1 MKPFKKLSKQA
12 QYILGLAL
20 SCILTLPAFANQ
32 TTAPFAN
39 QTTAPITTPSD
50 DQLAESIIVGK
61 ALPNSP
67 ITNNSAVNQA
77 IAPIGQ
83 ILQEFGKTQ
92 TDNSSTAQANPN
104 TPLPQSTAQAVTP
117 DDLVLNSPVL
127 DYANVLTPSEK
138 QQLSEQLYKIY
149 QDNLAQVALV
159 IVPTTD
165 GVPIFDY
172 TMAVANRFG
181 LGRDGVD
188 DGVLMLVA
196 INDKELFIATGYGVE
211 GVLPDGAIKRII
223 REDIAPSFRTGAY
236 AQGLSAGIARI
247 DERLR
252 ADPETLA
259 RTDKAVAQQE
269 NPVDIMGLFVPALI
283 IGLFLGN
290 VLGRVLGA
298 SLVTGGFAFVAL
310 TMGAGVFGVVI
321 GCGLLWLFL
330 VLFAGKT
337 VAVPVSSY
345 RNRGGGFGGGGF
357 GSGGMGGGGFS
368 GGGGS
373 FGGGG
378 AGGSW

>member
-20 SCILTLPAFANQ
+20 SFVVTLPTFANQ
-32 TTAPFAN
+32 TTV
-39 QTTAPITTPSD
+39 PITTPSN

-67 ITNNSAVNQA
+67 ITNNSAINQA

-92 TDNSSTAQANPN
+92 TDNSSTAQA
-104 TPLPQSTAQAVTP
+104 VTSN
-117 DDLVLNSPVL
+117 DLVLNSPVL
-127 DYANVLTPSEK
+127 DYAQILSTTEK
-138 QQLSEQLYKIY
+138 QALSEQLYKIY
-149 QDNLAQVALV
+149 HDNLAQVALV

-259 RTDKAVAQQE
+259 RADKAIAEQE
-269 NPVDIMGLFVPALI
+269 NPVDIIGLFVPALI
-283 IGLFLGN
+283 VGLFLGQI
-290 VLGRVLGA
+290 LGRLLGA
-298 SLVTGGFAFVAL
+298 SIGTGGFAVAAL
-310 TMGAGVFGVVI
+310 TMGASLFGVVV
-321 GCGLLWLFL
+321 GGVVLWLFL
-330 VLFAGKT
+330 LFFSHRG
-337 VAVPVSSY
+337 VALPSGSY
-345 RNRGGGFGGGGF
+345 RSGSHRIGGGGF
-357 GSGGMGGGGFS
+357 GSGSMGGGGFS

>member
-1 MKPFKKLSKQA
+1 M
-12 QYILGLAL
+12 LGLAL
-20 SCILTLPAFANQ
+20 SCILTLPTFANQ
-32 TTAPFAN
+32 AN
-39 QTTAPITTPSD
+39 TPTD
-50 DQLAESIIVGK
+50 DQLTKSVIVSK

-67 ITNNSAVNQA
+67 IGNTPAINQA

-83 ILQEFGKTQ
+83 ILQEFGKTK
-92 TDNSSTAQANPN
+92 TDNSSTAQANPS

-117 DDLVLNSPVL
+117 NDLVLNSPVL
-127 DYANVLTPSEK
+127 DYAQILSTTEK
-138 QQLSEQLYKIY
+138 QALSEQLYKIY
-149 QDNLAQVALV
+149 HDNLAQVALV

-259 RTDKAVAQQE
+259 KTDKAIAEQE
-269 NPVDIMGLFVPALI
+269 NPVDIIGLFVPALI
-283 IGLFLGN
+283 VGLFLGQI
-290 VLGRVLGA
+290 LGRLIGA
-298 SLVTGGFAFVAL
+298 SIGAGGFAVAAL
-310 TMGAGVFGVVI
+310 TMGASLFGVVV
-321 GCGLLWLFL
+321 GGVVLWLFL
-330 VLFAGKT
+330 LFFSHRG
-337 VAVPVSSY
+337 VALPSGSY
-345 RNRGGGFGGGGF
+345 RSGSHRIGGGGF
-357 GSGGMGGGGFS
+357 GSGSMGGGGFS

>member
-1 MKPFKKLSKQA
+1 MNYFKKLSLKA
-12 QYILGLAL
+12 QVIFGFVLLCCL
-20 SCILTLPAFANQ
+20 IFVPSLPSFATQ
-32 TTAPFAN
+32 TPTA
-39 QTTAPITTPSD
+39 Q
-50 DQLAESIIVGK
+50 
-61 ALPNSP
+61 
-67 ITNNSAVNQA
+67 
-77 IAPIGQ
+77 IGQ

-92 TDNSSTAQANPN
+92 NQTTAQTSPS
-104 TPLPQSTAQAVTP
+104 TPLPQSTAKAVTP
-117 DDLVLNSPVL
+117 NELVLTSPVL

-149 QDNLAQVALV
+149 QDRLAQVALV

-165 GVPIFDY
+165 GVPIFNY
-172 TMAVANRFG
+172 TMAVGERFG
-181 LGRDGVD
+181 LGQKGVD
-188 DGVLMLVA
+188 DGVLIVVA
-196 INDKELFIATGYGVE
+196 INDRELFIATGYGVE
-211 GVLPDGAIKRII
+211 GVLPDGAISRII
-223 REDIAPSFRTGAY
+223 REDIKPSFRNGAY

-252 ADPETLA
+252 ADSETLA
-259 RTDKAVAQQE
+259 RADKAIAEQE

-283 IGLFLGN
+283 VGLFLGN
-290 VLGRVLGA
+290 VFGRVLGA

-310 TMGAGVFGVVI
+310 TMGASVFGVVI

-337 VAVPVSSY
+337 VAVPVSSH